1 MKTIDIKQ
9 RFIELRAQGW
19 SFDKIAKELKVSKVA
34 LVDWAKEFEEE
45 IANLK
50 AVELEALY
58 EKYYL
63 LKQERIK
70 TFGELLLKLRKE
82 IDKRDLKDLST
93 DKLIDLYNKMFVLAK
108 DEYIEPRFKSSSEI
122 EEDKDNRELLD
133 ELTTPKISKFKAG

>member
-1 MKTIDIKQ
+1 MKTTDIKQ

-34 LVDWAKEFEEE
+34 LVDWAKEFEED

-63 LKQERIK
+63 LKEERIK

-108 DEYIEPRFKSSSEI
+108 DEYIEPKFKSSSEI